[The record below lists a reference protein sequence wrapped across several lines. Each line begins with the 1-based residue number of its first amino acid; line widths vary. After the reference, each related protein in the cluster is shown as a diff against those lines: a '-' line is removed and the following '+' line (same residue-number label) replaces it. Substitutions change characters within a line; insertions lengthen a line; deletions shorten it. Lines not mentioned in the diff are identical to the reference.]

1 MVHRGDTQDHPRIN
15 QSKIDTK
22 VKQKSESKLE
32 QTMEK
37 KQSKNGVKRSKGTL
51 VWT

>member
-1 MVHRGDTQDHPRIN
+1 MVHRGETQDHHRIN
-15 QSKIDTK
+15 QSKIDSN
-22 VKQKSESKLE
+22 VKQKSESKLK
-32 QTMEK
+32 QTME

>member
-1 MVHRGDTQDHPRIN
+1 MSLWPTRMVHRGDTQDHPRIN

-22 VKQKSESKLE
+22 VNKKRESKLE

-37 KQSKNGVKRSKGTL
+37 TE
-51 VWT
+51 

>member
-15 QSKIDTK
+15 KSKIDTK

-37 KQSKNGVKRSKGTL
+37 NGVKTE
-51 VWT
+51 

>member
-1 MVHRGDTQDHPRIN
+1 MAHDDGTGWDTQGHPRIN

-37 KQSKNGVKRSKGTL
+37 TE
-51 VWT
+51 